1 MFRVSYR
8 ESEQETKGRECV
20 ALGERDTGTKEEA
33 ILVILG
39 IHLLSAYCVP
49 GSKPGARNSK
59 GAGRVRVSYQ
69 VISDTVLT
77 LVNTGNRLTL
87 LAQLG
92 GPGLG
97 PWVGPAQV
105 FPATERDSAR

>member
-1 MFRVSYR
+1 M
-8 ESEQETKGRECV
+8 
-20 ALGERDTGTKEEA
+20 GERDTGAKEEA
-33 ILVILG
+33 ILVILS

-49 GSKPGARNSK
+49 GSKPGPRNSK

-77 LVNTGNRLTL
+77 LVLTLVNTGIRLTL
-87 LAQLG
+87 LAQLR

-97 PWVGPAQV
+97 PWMGPAQV